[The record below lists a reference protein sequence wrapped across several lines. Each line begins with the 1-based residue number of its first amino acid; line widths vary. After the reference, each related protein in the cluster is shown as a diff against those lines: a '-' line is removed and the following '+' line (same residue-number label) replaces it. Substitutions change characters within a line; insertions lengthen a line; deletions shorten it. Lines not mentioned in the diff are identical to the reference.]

1 MGLRIMISFG
11 RRRGKVPKYEKVW
24 KNSLFNHCKID
35 SETDTEESE
44 DNYRTE
50 KEAESN
56 EKRRRFVKFKSSSE
70 EESNED
76 QAKV

>member
-1 MGLRIMISFG
+1 MNSEES
-11 RRRGKVPKYEKVW
+11 PCEEEKKDHNDEAGELDRNVRM
-24 KNSLFNHCKID
+24 FNHCKID

-70 EESNED
+70 EEEID
-76 QAKV
+76 VIFH